1 MKYIPALVAISLG
14 LIFVCSLIVDIALAH
29 RGSGRDKLSISISK
43 TVMPG
48 DGRRDDKG
56 DDS

>member
-14 LIFVCSLIVDIALAH
+14 LSLIVDIALAH